1 MRVSFYVFTIF
12 MPRRRADLITGE
24 GHFDDG
30 SAKPS
35 GTATPIEGE
44 TKGKKKAGPKKGAKK
59 AKKARFSADGGLD
72 ADGDVDIEM

>member
-1 MRVSFYVFTIF
+1 MTNR
-12 MPRRRADLITGE
+12 ITGE

-44 TKGKKKAGPKKGAKK
+44 GLSKGKKKAGPKKGAKK
-59 AKKARFSADGGLD
+59 AKKARFSADDGLD
-72 ADGDVDIEM
+72 ADEVVDMEM